1 MILQE
6 PGVSGGGEPFATLR
20 EVEEAASAPRG
31 HRRTP
36 SEGGGL

>member
-6 PGVSGGGEPFATLR
+6 LGISGEGEPFATMYD
-20 EVEEAASAPRG
+20 VEEAASAPRG
-31 HRRTP
+31 HRWTP